1 MQDQTR
7 VKPLHWA
14 GACIIMR
21 FGRHR
26 TAQQSGVQHAYH
38 TVSGPLAAPLRA
50 LRLRIASSYE
60 GETQDA
66 TTTSLPPV
74 PGADPSA
81 SISLHGN
88 WTHLPPACGAHSRTP
103 GGRGGWPRHCAEP
116 RYVAPKP
123 KSKTRSPLLA
133 NIFVTAHCLAQSLL
147 PSIYN
152 PRCLGSFAETLRACP
167 STFLCAIRLLAPHAR
182 RLSRY
187 PWNPLYHQPSSLPVP
202 LADRPPSSSI
212 FYRPPTPPA
221 TSSLRS
227 TVNCHIVPILR
238 SLTAAV
244 HCYVKTSIRGTGRGY
259 FGV

>member
-1 MQDQTR
+1 MAIGRISLQRAVHTPELQGGGGVAASLCGTQVRCLQTQGQNTESS
-7 VKPLHWA
+7 PGQHI
-14 GACIIMR
+14 C
-21 FGRHR
+21 HR
-26 TAQQSGVQHAYH
+26 
-38 TVSGPLAAPLRA
+38 
-50 LRLRIASSYE
+50 
-60 GETQDA
+60 
-66 TTTSLPPV
+66 SLPRTVTSPKYIQ
-74 PGADPSA
+74 PAPSW
-81 SISLHGN
+81 L
-88 WTHLPPACGAHSRTP
+88 
-103 GGRGGWPRHCAEP
+103 
-116 RYVAPKP
+116 
-123 KSKTRSPLLA
+123 
-133 NIFVTAHCLAQSLL
+133 
-147 PSIYN
+147 
-152 PRCLGSFAETLRACP
+152 AETLRACP